1 MCCYSAGSADAG
13 GRAPRGSLGRRR
25 KRCRGRWPWRS
36 GSGAGQGMDSAVS
49 CCWRVSHEI
58 GEVGRNFGNGRHG
71 AESRIE
77 EGRRGERR

>member
-1 MCCYSAGSADAG
+1 
-13 GRAPRGSLGRRR
+13 
-25 KRCRGRWPWRS
+25 
-36 GSGAGQGMDSAVS
+36 MDSAVS